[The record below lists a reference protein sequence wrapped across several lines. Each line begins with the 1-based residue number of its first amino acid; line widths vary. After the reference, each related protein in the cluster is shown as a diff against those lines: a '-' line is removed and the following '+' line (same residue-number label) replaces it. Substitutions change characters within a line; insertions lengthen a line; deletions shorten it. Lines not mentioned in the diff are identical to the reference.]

1 MEHRTKDLLTQL
13 VLLILTA
20 ALAILVS
27 ALTIKT
33 VDALDDWTPP
43 WADTIK
49 R

>member
-1 MEHRTKDLLTQL
+1 MEYRIKDILTQA
-13 VLLILTA
+13 VLLVLTA